1 MNDNSFNWDAA
12 AFFEKLTAA
21 NKLAKANGFAFERV
35 SSLEG
40 FHALITRALSATAY
54 VAVSDTS
61 SGGTELNNSPHTR
74 RVKTVFLFMRHAA
87 DDPKARQDCLDLMN
101 ELFRQFLSVLIQ
113 EKTRLRENSIY
124 LDDRISFTEID
135 KYFYTGGACA
145 FFQIAVDTFTNL
157 EYNPEEWL
165 SEIL

>member
-1 MNDNSFNWDAA
+1 MNNNSFNWDAA

-21 NKLAKANGFAFERV
+21 NKLARDNGFAFERV

-40 FHALITRALSATAY
+40 FHALISNALSTTAY

-74 RVKTVFLFMRHAA
+74 RIKTVFLFMRHKA

-101 ELFRQFLSVLIQ
+101 ELFRQFMSVLFQ

-157 EYNPEEWL
+157 VYNPEEWL